1 MVSRRCNRR
10 ADLRNEGLNFQNYTT
25 LFLSIHLSSHSL
37 IHYPPHTHTSSIFCH
52 TPCSSWLATL
62 LAAKSSPWKMPL
74 SSTANLKKIPWT
86 LYFCPPKRG
95 RWREKGSK
103 EFPLCHRNIIHTNT
117 KRTNTHARIQT
128 HILTLT
134 CTSTDIH
141 RLDGLL
147 LKGEVHFRND
157 DFPIHSRRTHKIL

>member
-1 MVSRRCNRR
+1 MVNRRCNRR
-10 ADLRNEGLNFQNYTT
+10 ADLRSEGLNFRNNTT
-25 LFLSIHLSSHSL
+25 LFLSIHLSIPFSL
-37 IHYPPHTHTSSIFCH
+37 IHFPPHTHTSSIFCH

-86 LYFCPPKRG
+86 LYFCPPKWG

-128 HILTLT
+128 HIQTT
-134 CTSTDIH
+134 HPHVH
-141 RLDGLL
+141 R
-147 LKGEVHFRND
+147 H
-157 DFPIHSRRTHKIL
+157 PQA